1 MAQGQ
6 GAGVRNAPVFQRSF
20 VQVTLDRKVRSVYD
34 FAYGQY
40 VALRNFF
47 DQLSDIQAS
56 LVQGDVVNLGTGQQA
71 DISTVGGALAI
82 QIYMET
88 LESAKE
94 STVGLAKLG
103 LKNENKLWTLQ

>member
-6 GAGVRNAPVFQRSF
+6 GPVFQRGF
-20 VQVTLDRKVRSVYD
+20 VQVVLNRKIRSVYD

-40 VALRNFF
+40 LALRNFF
-47 DQLSDIQAS
+47 DNLSAIQSSVIA
-56 LVQGDVVNLGTGQQA
+56 GEVVNLGTGQQA
-71 DISTVGGALAI
+71 DINTVGGTLAI

-94 STVGLAKLG
+94 ATVGLAKLG

>member
-1 MAQGQ
+1 MAQ
-6 GAGVRNAPVFQRSF
+6 NAPPVYQRGF
-20 VQVTLDRKVRSVYD
+20 VQITNFKKIRAVYD
-34 FAYGQY
+34 FAYGQF

-47 DQLSDIQAS
+47 DQLSDIQTS
-56 LVQGDVVNLGTGQQA
+56 VIEGEVVNLSTGQQA
-71 DISTVGGALAI
+71 DINTVGGALAI

-94 STVGLAKLG
+94 ATVGLAKLG